1 MAPVGTP
8 AAARSAAAR
17 RLPGQR
23 WRAPPPGDADR
34 ARYEAMLRR
43 NPSSKLAVPWCI
55 EHGVLPAEEVERLWP
70 LYVRLTGG
78 AGRRHPRVAAD
89 APVSVQASC
98 MPPQFQYASLA
109 AAVRPAMEDLQCS
122 VEKITGKLATAEGLR
137 SLFHGGFVP
146 TRAALPKGGCHGPNL
161 ADDIFEIGTIDG
173 DFEDDTI
180 FDELFTAEHFVLS
193 PRAGAADCSL

>member
-70 LYVRLTGG
+70 LYVRLTG
-78 AGRRHPRVAAD
+78 RQPPRVAAD
-89 APVSVQASC
+89 APVSVQASF
-98 MPPQFQYASLA
+98 MPPQFHYASLA
-109 AAVRPAMEDLQCS
+109 AVVRPAMEGFQCS
-122 VEKITGKLATAEGLR
+122 VEKITGNLATAEGLR
-137 SLFHGGFVP
+137 SLLHGGLEP
-146 TRAALPKGGCHGPNL
+146 TRAALPKGGCHGPSL
-161 ADDIFEIGTIDG
+161 ADDIFEIGSID
-173 DFEDDTI
+173 DDVEDDTI
-180 FDELFTAEHFVLS
+180 FDELLKAEHFAVS
-193 PRAGAADCSL
+193 PRAGAAGCNS